1 MAEGTLSLL
10 HEDGSF
16 EPLAV
21 ERWLAA
27 ATHED
32 LEQSNCCLRRGA
44 CL

>member
-27 ATHED
+27 ATHELVD
-32 LEQSNCCLRRGA
+32 RFRTIPRG
-44 CL
+44 